1 MKLLNKKIVLI
12 MIGIIVM
19 LLALLSGKVQAASQE
34 FGLQEYRKPVGSTQ
48 YGYKVSDKYV
58 WKIVTYSGS
67 AINYD
72 RTLYCLKAEQGFYTS
87 EPGVFKE
94 TYNLSYDFMNK
105 NSMSPLPVPSQYYN
119 QIVWILN
126 HSYIPSAST
135 ASTDKTTLLQN
146 AGITG
151 TSELTDDDIDVV
163 QQLAIW
169 YFTNYDDSTY
179 HKDMEGEASFQTVLQ
194 STKTSGG
201 TSAYQ
206 AIEDINQTRY
216 DQMDKLFV
224 YLVENAKKATA
235 SSNSTSSPIA
245 MGNTTPTVEVSGSN
259 YIVGP
264 FKVDKNN
271 ETPYTISF
279 SITDQSGKNLANKY
293 TLLDSNKS
301 QTSQTLEQLVGS
313 NFYLRIPI
321 STVNSENIT
330 SLRFS
335 MNGNYTIT
343 TATYWTKSGD
353 STVQPIV
360 ELGRTPKAFSG
371 NKEVTFPKE
380 GSYNLKLIKVEQGN
394 TTNKL
399 QGATF
404 RITSPNGTVTE
415 TTSSNGEINV
425 GPITINTPGTD
436 TITIEETQAPDG
448 YEKVI
453 TAPINVQVTK
463 TLSSNTYTMSNAVI
477 TNTQTG
483 SSISVSGSTIT
494 VTVEN
499 KLIPKDSEYNLKLVK
514 VEQGNTSKKLQGAE
528 FRINSPT
535 GEVTQ
540 TTNASGEINI
550 GPIAVT
556 ATGTDTITIEETKA
570 PDGYEKIITA
580 PITVQVTKVFEN
592 NTYKMSTAQITN
604 AQTGASLTLS
614 GNTITVTVE
623 NKLIPKTSEY
633 NLKLVKV
640 EEGTSNKLE
649 GAEFKINSPN
659 GEVTQTTN
667 ASGEINIGPIAV
679 TATGTDTI
687 TIEETQ
693 APAGYEKIITSPIQ
707 VQVTK
712 VFQNNT
718 YSMSNAVI
726 TNNQNGASISISGN
740 TITVTVENK
749 LIPKTS
755 EYNLKLVKVEQGN
768 VGKKLEGAEFKI
780 NSPNGEVT
788 QTTNAS
794 GEINIGP
801 IAVTATGTDTITIEE
816 TKAPD
821 GYEKIITAPITVQ
834 VTKVFEN
841 NTYKMSDA
849 VITNAQNGADISLSG
864 NTITVTV
871 ENEAKYFDLAL
882 RKYITQ
888 VNGENVAN
896 TRVPVIDTTSLTTG
910 TTASYKHRKDP
921 VAVTTGDKVIYNLTI
936 YNEGQKPGRATK
948 LQDQLPTGLV
958 FNRVVSGNFELDSYS
973 ETDNLLKL
981 RRTSNTDNLDA
992 YNGTTLDSET
1002 IQIECTVTAVPT
1014 YKEQIL
1020 TNVAWISEEY
1030 DAESNVTI
1038 TNEENADRDS
1048 VPGTHPDVNK
1058 DNMEDY
1064 TGNNNKEDLTDDDY
1078 YFKGQ
1083 EDDDD
1088 FEKLKVVYFDL
1099 ALRKFI
1105 TGKNDTAL
1113 TGREP
1118 QVDVTNLA
1126 DGTSTTA
1133 TYNHPKNPIDMKRG
1147 DIVIYTIRV
1156 YNEGSM
1162 DGYANEITDYLP
1174 EELEF
1179 LPDHEINQEYEW
1191 QVSSDGRHVTTDYL
1205 SKAKETSS
1213 RQNLLKAFDGTTLD
1227 YKDVKIACKIKDTAE
1242 VGKKLTNLAEI
1253 TESKD
1258 SDGNDVVDRDSE
1270 TDNVEVP
1277 TDEDLPNYKDDEI
1290 DKDYVP
1296 GQEDDDDFE
1305 KVKVVYFDLALRKF
1319 ITAVDD
1325 TEITNRIPQ
1334 LSMGED
1340 GNIDYNHTKE
1350 PVEVENGNIVTY
1362 TLRIY
1367 NEGMM
1372 AGYASKVKDDVPDGL
1387 EFLPDNEINQ
1397 EYRWVLSEDG
1407 TSIETDYLSKE
1418 QEQTEGANL
1427 IKAFDP
1433 ELGITDTNPDYRDL
1447 KIAFRV
1453 TEPNTSDRILVNT
1466 AEISDDRDENN
1477 DPVDD
1482 IDSTPDNN
1490 NEWNEEDD
1498 LDKEFVKVKYFDLA
1512 LKKWVSRAIV
1522 TNQDGSQNIIETG
1535 HTGDEDPEPPAK
1547 VDLGRQDINKVTV
1560 KFEFQIKI
1568 TNEGEIAG
1576 YATEVTDYIP
1586 EGLKFIQEDN
1596 PLWYPREPLNGRERV
1611 GTTQLADT
1619 LLQPGESATIS
1630 ILLTWINDPN
1640 NMGLKT
1646 NIAEISQDDNDSD
1659 TPDIDSTPDNF
1670 TDGEDDIDD
1679 APVMLTV
1686 ALGDTQ
1692 IYIGLGFIIVAML
1705 TGGIWA
1711 IKRYVL

>member
-1 MKLLNKKIVLI
+1 MKLLNKKL
-12 MIGIIVM
+12 MLLMMGIIVM
-19 LLALLSGKVQAASQE
+19 LLALLTGKVQAASQE

-72 RTLYCLKAEQGFYTS
+72 RTLYCLKAEQGFYTA
-87 EPGVFKE
+87 EPGTFKE
-94 TYNLSYDFMNK
+94 TYDLSYDFMNK

-126 HSYIPSAST
+126 HAYIPNAST
-135 ASTDKTTLLQN
+135 ASTDKATLLQN
-146 AGITG
+146 AGVTN
-151 TSELTDDDIDVV
+151 SELTDDDIDVV

-169 YFTNYDDSTY
+169 YFTNYDDPTY
-179 HKDMEGEASFQTVLQ
+179 HTDMQGEASFQTVLQ

-201 TSAYQ
+201 TSEYK

-224 YLVENAKKATA
+224 YLVENAKKATEI
-235 SSNSTSSPIA
+235 SNNTSSPIS
-245 MGNTTPTVEVSGSN
+245 MGNTTPTVEVNGSN

-264 FKVDKNN
+264 FKVEKNN

-293 TLLDSNKS
+293 TLLDSNQS
-301 QTSQTLEQLVGS
+301 QTSQTLEQLIGS

-360 ELGRTPKAFSG
+360 ELGRTPKTFSG

-380 GSYNLKLIKVEQGN
+380 GSYNLKLVKVEQGN
-394 TTNKL
+394 TTKRL

-404 RITSPNGTVTE
+404 KITSPNGTVTE

-425 GPITINTPGTD
+425 GPIIINTP
-436 TITIEETQAPDG
+436 
-448 YEKVI
+448 
-453 TAPINVQVTK
+453 
-463 TLSSNTYTMSNAVI
+463 
-477 TNTQTG
+477 
-483 SSISVSGSTIT
+483 
-494 VTVEN
+494 
-499 KLIPKDSEYNLKLVK
+499 
-514 VEQGNTSKKLQGAE
+514 
-528 FRINSPT
+528 
-535 GEVTQ
+535 
-540 TTNASGEINI
+540 
-550 GPIAVT
+550 
-556 ATGTDTITIEETKA
+556 GTDTITIEETKA
-570 PDGYEKIITA
+570 PDGYEKIITS
-580 PITVQVTKVFEN
+580 PINVQVTKTVTSN
-592 NTYKMSTAQITN
+592 VYTMSNAVITN
-604 AQTGASLTLS
+604 AQTGSSISVS
-614 GNTITVTVE
+614 GSTITVTVE

-649 GAEFKINSPN
+649 GAEFKISSPN

-679 TATGTDTI
+679 TEA
-687 TIEETQ
+687 
-693 APAGYEKIITSPIQ
+693 
-707 VQVTK
+707 
-712 VFQNNT
+712 
-718 YSMSNAVI
+718 
-726 TNNQNGASISISGN
+726 
-740 TITVTVENK
+740 
-749 LIPKTS
+749 
-755 EYNLKLVKVEQGN
+755 
-768 VGKKLEGAEFKI
+768 
-780 NSPNGEVT
+780 
-788 QTTNAS
+788 
-794 GEINIGP
+794 
-801 IAVTATGTDTITIEE
+801 GTDTITIEE
-816 TKAPD
+816 TKAPA
-821 GYEKIITAPITVQ
+821 GYEKIITAPINVQ

-849 VITNAQNGADISLSG
+849 KITNAQTGASINLSG

-871 ENEAKYFDLAL
+871 ENRAKYFDLAL

-888 VNGENVAN
+888 LNGENVDN
-896 TRVPVIDTTSLTTG
+896 TRAPVIDTSSLTTG
-910 TTASYKHRKDP
+910 TTASYNHRKDP

-948 LQDQLPTGLV
+948 IQDQLPTGLV

-981 RRTSNTDNLDA
+981 KRTSNTDNLNA

-1048 VPGTHPDVNK
+1048 IPGTHPDVNK

-1064 TGNNNKEDLTDDDY
+1064 TGNNNQEDLADEDY

-1105 TGKNDTAL
+1105 TGKNDATL
-1113 TGREP
+1113 IGREP

-1133 TYNHPKNPIDMKRG
+1133 TYNHPKNPIDMQRG

-1205 SKAKETSS
+1205 SKDKETSS
-1213 RQNLLKAFDGTTLD
+1213 RQNLLKAFDGTILD
-1227 YKDVKIACKIKDTAE
+1227 YKDVKIACKIKDSAE

-1258 SDGNDVVDRDSE
+1258 SEGNDVVDRDSE

-1340 GNIDYNHTKE
+1340 GNIHYDHTKD

-1367 NEGMM
+1367 NEGLMS
-1372 AGYASKVKDDVPDGL
+1372 GYASKVKDDVPDGL

-1418 QEQTEGANL
+1418 QEQTEGSNL

-1477 DPVDD
+1477 DPIDD

-1498 LDKEFVKVKYFDLA
+1498 LDKEFIKVKYFDLA

-1535 HTGDEDPEPPAK
+1535 HTGDENPEPPAK
-1547 VDLGRQDINKVTV
+1547 VDLGRQDINKVVV

-1596 PLWYPREPLNGRERV
+1596 PLWYPREPLNGKERV
-1611 GTTQLADT
+1611 GTQQLANT

-1686 ALGDTQ
+1686 ALGDTK
-1692 IYIGLGFIIVAML
+1692 IYIGLGFVVVAML

>member
-1 MKLLNKKIVLI
+1 MKLLNKKL
-12 MIGIIVM
+12 MLLMMGIIVM
-19 LLALLSGKVQAASQE
+19 LLALLTGKVQAASQE

-163 QQLAIW
+163 QQLALW

-179 HKDMEGEASFQTVLQ
+179 HKDFENQASFQTVLQ

-264 FKVDKNN
+264 FKIDKNN
-271 ETPYTISF
+271 DTPYTINF
-279 SITDQSGKNLANKY
+279 SITDQSGKSLAGKY

-301 QTSQTLEQLVGS
+301 QTSQTLAQLVGS

-360 ELGRTPKAFSG
+360 ELSRTPKAFSG

-550 GPIAVT
+550 GQIAVT

-659 GEVTQTTN
+659 GEVT
-667 ASGEINIGPIAV
+667 
-679 TATGTDTI
+679 
-687 TIEETQ
+687 
-693 APAGYEKIITSPIQ
+693 K
-707 VQVTK
+707 
-712 VFQNNT
+712 
-718 YSMSNAVI
+718 
-726 TNNQNGASISISGN
+726 
-740 TITVTVENK
+740 
-749 LIPKTS
+749 
-755 EYNLKLVKVEQGN
+755 
-768 VGKKLEGAEFKI
+768 
-780 NSPNGEVT
+780 
-788 QTTNAS
+788 TTNAS

-816 TKAPD
+816 TKAPA

-871 ENEAKYFDLAL
+871 ENKAKYFDLAL

-1064 TGNNNKEDLTDDDY
+1064 TGNNNQEDLTDDDY

-1133 TYNHPKNPIDMKRG
+1133 TYNHPKNPIDMQRG

-1227 YKDVKIACKIKDTAE
+1227 YKDVKITCKIKDTAE

-1334 LSMGED
+1334 LSIGED

-1611 GTTQLADT
+1611 GTQQLADT

-1670 TDGEDDIDD
+1670 KDGEDDIDD

-1692 IYIGLGFIIVAML
+1692 IYIGLGFVVVAML

>member
-580 PITVQVTKVFEN
+580 PKKVQVTKVFEN

-693 APAGYEKIITSPIQ
+693 APAGYEKIIT
-707 VQVTK
+707 
-712 VFQNNT
+712 
-718 YSMSNAVI
+718 
-726 TNNQNGASISISGN
+726 
-740 TITVTVENK
+740 
-749 LIPKTS
+749 
-755 EYNLKLVKVEQGN
+755 
-768 VGKKLEGAEFKI
+768 
-780 NSPNGEVT
+780 
-788 QTTNAS
+788 
-794 GEINIGP
+794 
-801 IAVTATGTDTITIEE
+801 
-816 TKAPD
+816 
-821 GYEKIITAPITVQ
+821 APITVQ
-834 VTKVFEN
+834 VTKVFED
-841 NTYKMSDA
+841 NTYKMSTA
-849 VITNAQNGADISLSG
+849 QITNAQTGASINLSG
-864 NTITVTV
+864 NTITVTI
-871 ENEAKYFDLAL
+871 ENKAKYFDLAL

-888 VNGENVAN
+888 INGKNVEN
-896 TRVPVIDTTSLTTG
+896 TRIPAVDTSALTSE
-910 TTASYKHRKDP
+910 TTANYNHRKDP
-921 VAVTTGDKVIYNLTI
+921 IEVTTGDKVIYNITI
-936 YNEGQKPGRATK
+936 YNEGQKAGRATK
-948 LQDQLPTGLV
+948 IEDQLPTGLV

-981 RRTSNTDNLDA
+981 KRTSNTDNLDA

-1118 QVDVTNLA
+1118 QVDVTHLA
-1126 DGTSTTA
+1126 DGSDTTA
-1133 TYNHPKNPIDMKRG
+1133 IYNHPKNPIDMQRG

-1156 YNEGSM
+1156 YNEGLM
-1162 DGYANEITDYLP
+1162 DGYASEITDYLP

-1334 LSMGED
+1334 LSIGED

>member
-1 MKLLNKKIVLI
+1 MKLLNKKL
-12 MIGIIVM
+12 MLLMMGIIVM
-19 LLALLSGKVQAASQE
+19 LLALLTGKVQAASQE

-105 NSMSPLPVPSQYYN
+105 NSMNPLPVPSQYYN

-135 ASTDKTTLLQN
+135 ASTDKATLLQN
-146 AGITG
+146 AGISG
-151 TSELTDDDIDVV
+151 NSELSDDDIDVV
-163 QQLAIW
+163 QQLALW

-179 HKDMEGEASFQTVLQ
+179 HKDFENQASFQTVLQ

-264 FKVDKNN
+264 FKIDKNN
-271 ETPYTISF
+271 DTPYTINF
-279 SITDQSGKNLANKY
+279 SITDQSGKSLAGKY

-301 QTSQTLEQLVGS
+301 QTSQTLAQLVGS

-550 GPIAVT
+550 GQIAVT

-659 GEVTQTTN
+659 GEVT
-667 ASGEINIGPIAV
+667 
-679 TATGTDTI
+679 
-687 TIEETQ
+687 
-693 APAGYEKIITSPIQ
+693 K
-707 VQVTK
+707 
-712 VFQNNT
+712 
-718 YSMSNAVI
+718 
-726 TNNQNGASISISGN
+726 
-740 TITVTVENK
+740 
-749 LIPKTS
+749 
-755 EYNLKLVKVEQGN
+755 
-768 VGKKLEGAEFKI
+768 
-780 NSPNGEVT
+780 
-788 QTTNAS
+788 TTNAS

-816 TKAPD
+816 TKAPA

-871 ENEAKYFDLAL
+871 ENKAKYFDLAL

-1064 TGNNNKEDLTDDDY
+1064 TGNNNQEDLTDDDY

-1133 TYNHPKNPIDMKRG
+1133 TYNHPKNPIDMQRG

-1156 YNEGSM
+1156 YNEGSK

-1227 YKDVKIACKIKDTAE
+1227 YKDVQIACRIKDTAE
-1242 VGKKLTNLAEI
+1242 VGKILTNLAEI

-1277 TDEDLPNYKDDEI
+1277 TDEDLPNYKDDES
-1290 DKDYVP
+1290 DQDYVP

-1334 LSMGED
+1334 LSIGED
-1340 GNIDYNHTKE
+1340 GNIDYNHTKD

>member
-1 MKLLNKKIVLI
+1 MKLLNKKL
-12 MIGIIVM
+12 MLLMMGIIVM
-19 LLALLSGKVQAASQE
+19 LLALLTGKVQAASQE

-105 NSMSPLPVPSQYYN
+105 NSMNPLPVPSQYYN

-135 ASTDKTTLLQN
+135 ASTDKATLLQN
-146 AGITG
+146 AGISG
-151 TSELTDDDIDVV
+151 NSELSDDDIDVV
-163 QQLAIW
+163 QQLALW

-179 HKDMEGEASFQTVLQ
+179 HKDFENQASFQTVLQ

-264 FKVDKNN
+264 FKIDKNN
-271 ETPYTISF
+271 DTPYTINF
-279 SITDQSGKNLANKY
+279 SITDQSGKSLAGKY

-301 QTSQTLEQLVGS
+301 QTSQTLAQLVGS

-550 GPIAVT
+550 GQIAVT

-659 GEVTQTTN
+659 GEVT
-667 ASGEINIGPIAV
+667 
-679 TATGTDTI
+679 
-687 TIEETQ
+687 
-693 APAGYEKIITSPIQ
+693 K
-707 VQVTK
+707 
-712 VFQNNT
+712 
-718 YSMSNAVI
+718 
-726 TNNQNGASISISGN
+726 
-740 TITVTVENK
+740 
-749 LIPKTS
+749 
-755 EYNLKLVKVEQGN
+755 
-768 VGKKLEGAEFKI
+768 
-780 NSPNGEVT
+780 
-788 QTTNAS
+788 TTNAS

-816 TKAPD
+816 TKAPA

-871 ENEAKYFDLAL
+871 ENKAKYFDLAL

-1064 TGNNNKEDLTDDDY
+1064 TGNNNKEDLTDEDY
-1078 YFKGQ
+1078 YYKGQ

-1088 FEKLKVVYFDL
+1088 FEKLKLVYFDL
-1099 ALRKFI
+1099 SLRKFI
-1105 TGKNDTAL
+1105 TGRNDTTL
-1113 TGREP
+1113 TNREP
-1118 QVDVTNLA
+1118 QVDVTHLA

-1133 TYNHPKNPIDMKRG
+1133 TYNHPKNTIDMQRG

-1277 TDEDLPNYKDDEI
+1277 TDKDLPNYKDDEI

-1387 EFLPDNEINQ
+1387 EFLPDNEINK

-1407 TSIETDYLSKE
+1407 KSIETDYLSKE

>member
-1 MKLLNKKIVLI
+1 MKLLNKKL
-12 MIGIIVM
+12 MLLMMGIIVM
-19 LLALLSGKVQAASQE
+19 LLALLTGKVQAASQE

-179 HKDMEGEASFQTVLQ
+179 HKDMVGEASFQTVLQ

-264 FKVDKNN
+264 FKIDKNN
-271 ETPYTISF
+271 DTPYTINF
-279 SITDQSGKNLANKY
+279 SITDQSGKSLAGKY

-301 QTSQTLEQLVGS
+301 QTSQTLAQLVGS

-570 PDGYEKIITA
+570 PA
-580 PITVQVTKVFEN
+580 
-592 NTYKMSTAQITN
+592 
-604 AQTGASLTLS
+604 
-614 GNTITVTVE
+614 
-623 NKLIPKTSEY
+623 
-633 NLKLVKV
+633 
-640 EEGTSNKLE
+640 
-649 GAEFKINSPN
+649 
-659 GEVTQTTN
+659 
-667 ASGEINIGPIAV
+667 
-679 TATGTDTI
+679 
-687 TIEETQ
+687 
-693 APAGYEKIITSPIQ
+693 
-707 VQVTK
+707 
-712 VFQNNT
+712 
-718 YSMSNAVI
+718 
-726 TNNQNGASISISGN
+726 
-740 TITVTVENK
+740 
-749 LIPKTS
+749 
-755 EYNLKLVKVEQGN
+755 
-768 VGKKLEGAEFKI
+768 
-780 NSPNGEVT
+780 
-788 QTTNAS
+788 
-794 GEINIGP
+794 
-801 IAVTATGTDTITIEE
+801 
-816 TKAPD
+816 

-871 ENEAKYFDLAL
+871 ENKAKYFDLAL

-936 YNEGQKPGRATK
+936 YNEGQKAGRATK
-948 LQDQLPTGLV
+948 IEDQLPTGLV

-981 RRTSNTDNLDA
+981 KRTSNTDNLDA

-1014 YKEQIL
+1014 NKEQIL

-1064 TGNNNKEDLTDDDY
+1064 TGNNNQEDLADEDY
-1078 YFKGQ
+1078 YYKGQ

-1088 FEKLKVVYFDL
+1088 FEKLKLVYFDL
-1099 ALRKFI
+1099 SLRKFI
-1105 TGKNDTAL
+1105 TGRNDTTL
-1113 TGREP
+1113 TNREP
-1118 QVDVTNLA
+1118 QVDVTHLA
-1126 DGTSTTA
+1126 DGSETTA
-1133 TYNHPKNPIDMKRG
+1133 IYNHPKDPIEMQRG
-1147 DIVIYTIRV
+1147 DIIIYTIRV
-1156 YNEGSM
+1156 YNEGSK

-1227 YKDVKIACKIKDTAE
+1227 YKDVQIACRIKDTAE
-1242 VGKKLTNLAEI
+1242 VGKILTNLAEI

-1277 TDEDLPNYKDDEI
+1277 TDEDLPNYKDDES
-1290 DKDYVP
+1290 DQDYVP

-1334 LSMGED
+1334 LSIGED
-1340 GNIDYNHTKE
+1340 GNIDYNHTKD

-1372 AGYASKVKDDVPDGL
+1372 AGYASRVKDDVPDGL

-1670 TDGEDDIDD
+1670 KDGEDDIDD

-1692 IYIGLGFIIVAML
+1692 IYIGLGFVVVAML

>member
-1 MKLLNKKIVLI
+1 MKLLNKKL
-12 MIGIIVM
+12 MLLMMGIIVM
-19 LLALLSGKVQAASQE
+19 LLALLTGKVQAASQE

-105 NSMSPLPVPSQYYN
+105 NSMNPLPVPSQYYN

-135 ASTDKTTLLQN
+135 ASTDKATLLQN
-146 AGITG
+146 AGISG
-151 TSELTDDDIDVV
+151 NSELSDDDIDVV
-163 QQLAIW
+163 QQLALW

-179 HKDMEGEASFQTVLQ
+179 HKDFENQASFQTVLQ

-264 FKVDKNN
+264 FKIDKNN
-271 ETPYTISF
+271 DTPYTINF
-279 SITDQSGKNLANKY
+279 SITDQSGKSLAGKY

-301 QTSQTLEQLVGS
+301 QTSQTLAQLVGS

-360 ELGRTPKAFSG
+360 ELGRTPKTFSG

-380 GSYNLKLIKVEQGN
+380 GSYNLKLVKVEQGN

-463 TLSSNTYTMSNAVI
+463 ILSSNTYTMSNAVI

-592 NTYKMSTAQITN
+592 NTYKMSTAKITN
-604 AQTGASLTLS
+604 AQTGASISLS
-614 GNTITVTVE
+614 GSTITVTVE

-649 GAEFKINSPN
+649 GAEFNINSPI

-667 ASGEINIGPIAV
+667 TSGEINIGPIAV
-679 TATGTDTI
+679 TAI
-687 TIEETQ
+687 
-693 APAGYEKIITSPIQ
+693 
-707 VQVTK
+707 
-712 VFQNNT
+712 
-718 YSMSNAVI
+718 
-726 TNNQNGASISISGN
+726 
-740 TITVTVENK
+740 
-749 LIPKTS
+749 
-755 EYNLKLVKVEQGN
+755 
-768 VGKKLEGAEFKI
+768 
-780 NSPNGEVT
+780 
-788 QTTNAS
+788 
-794 GEINIGP
+794 
-801 IAVTATGTDTITIEE
+801 GTDTITIEE
-816 TKAPD
+816 TKAPA

-871 ENEAKYFDLAL
+871 ENRAKYFDLAL

-888 VNGENVAN
+888 INGENIAN
-896 TRVPVIDTTSLTTG
+896 TRVPAIDTSSLTTG
-910 TTASYKHRKDP
+910 TTASYNHRKDP

-948 LQDQLPTGLV
+948 IEDQLPTGLV

-1014 YKEQIL
+1014 NKEQIL

-1038 TNEENADRDS
+1038 TNEEKTDRDS

-1064 TGNNNKEDLTDDDY
+1064 TGNNNQEDLTDDDY

-1133 TYNHPKNPIDMKRG
+1133 TYNHPKNPIDMQRG

-1205 SKAKETSS
+1205 SQAKETSS

-1319 ITAVDD
+1319 ITAVDN

-1418 QEQTEGANL
+1418 KEQTEGANL

-1433 ELGITDTNPDYRDL
+1433 ELGITDTNPDHRDL

>member
-1 MKLLNKKIVLI
+1 MKLIKKIAVS
-12 MIGIIVM
+12 IIVM
-19 LLALLSGKVQAASQE
+19 LLALAMGTSVFAATTPVT
-34 FGLQEYRKPVGSTQ
+34 FGLSEYRRETNGKQ
-48 YGYKVSDKYV
+48 YGYRINNGNKKV
-58 WKIVTYSGS
+58 WKVIVYENDGTTMNFDNT
-67 AINYD
+67 I
-72 RTLYCLKAEQGFYTS
+72 YCLKAEKGFYTATPNS
-87 EPGVFKE
+87 FKQ
-94 TYNLSYDFMNK
+94 TYDKMVDFADK
-105 NSMSPLPVPSQYYN
+105 ASLVPAIFENDDYYYAAT
-119 QIVWILN
+119 WILD
-126 HSYIPSAST
+126 HAYIPYYAKSGDSVEVQNQRTQQAAQDREDLLNASGMGD
-135 ASTDKTTLLQN
+135 SLKQ
-146 AGITG
+146 
-151 TSELTDDDIDVV
+151 ELTDDDIDVV
-163 QQLAIW
+163 QQMALW
-169 YFTNYDDSTY
+169 YFTNTKANENADIY
-179 HKDMEGEASFQTVLQ
+179 HVDYAGEPSFQPVAIAEKGVGSYT
-194 STKTSGG
+194 T
-201 TSAYQ
+201 
-206 AIEDINQTRY
+206 IEDVNQTRA
-216 DQMDKLFV
+216 DAMEKLYQYMV
-224 YLVENAKKATA
+224 KTAKSTENIEYYKTHNGKVEEPITLATEV
-235 SSNSTSSPIA
+235 N
-245 MGNTTPTVEVSGSN
+245 PTVELDGGN

-264 FKVDKNN
+264 YKINKNN
-271 ETPYTISF
+271 DLPFELNAKF
-279 SITDQSGKNLANKY
+279 TDQDGTDLNGKY
-293 TLLDSNKS
+293 TLLNSSKQAVS
-301 QTSQTLEQLVGS
+301 QGTTIKDLVGQSFYISIPSS
-313 NFYLRIPI
+313 NIDD
-321 STVNSENIT
+321 IT
-330 SLRFS
+330 KIKFS
-335 MNGNYTIT
+335 YTGSYRTSSKGFWT
-343 TATYWTKSGD
+343 TTQNPD
-353 STVQPIV
+353 TVQPLVAV
-360 ELGRTPKAFSG
+360 EKQETPISG
-371 NKEVTFPKE
+371 EKEV
-380 GSYNLKLIKVEQGN
+380 GV
-394 TTNKL
+394 
-399 QGATF
+399 
-404 RITSPNGTVTE
+404 
-415 TTSSNGEINV
+415 
-425 GPITINTPGTD
+425 
-436 TITIEETQAPDG
+436 
-448 YEKVI
+448 
-453 TAPINVQVTK
+453 
-463 TLSSNTYTMSNAVI
+463 
-477 TNTQTG
+477 
-483 SSISVSGSTIT
+483 
-494 VTVEN
+494 
-499 KLIPKDSEYNLKLVK
+499 
-514 VEQGNTSKKLQGAE
+514 
-528 FRINSPT
+528 
-535 GEVTQ
+535 
-540 TTNASGEINI
+540 
-550 GPIAVT
+550 
-556 ATGTDTITIEETKA
+556 
-570 PDGYEKIITA
+570 
-580 PITVQVTKVFEN
+580 
-592 NTYKMSTAQITN
+592 
-604 AQTGASLTLS
+604 
-614 GNTITVTVE
+614 
-623 NKLIPKTSEY
+623 
-633 NLKLVKV
+633 
-640 EEGTSNKLE
+640 
-649 GAEFKINSPN
+649 
-659 GEVTQTTN
+659 
-667 ASGEINIGPIAV
+667 
-679 TATGTDTI
+679 
-687 TIEETQ
+687 
-693 APAGYEKIITSPIQ
+693 
-707 VQVTK
+707 
-712 VFQNNT
+712 
-718 YSMSNAVI
+718 
-726 TNNQNGASISISGN
+726 
-740 TITVTVENK
+740 
-749 LIPKTS
+749 
-755 EYNLKLVKVEQGN
+755 
-768 VGKKLEGAEFKI
+768 
-780 NSPNGEVT
+780 
-788 QTTNAS
+788 
-794 GEINIGP
+794 
-801 IAVTATGTDTITIEE
+801 
-816 TKAPD
+816 
-821 GYEKIITAPITVQ
+821 
-834 VTKVFEN
+834 
-841 NTYKMSDA
+841 
-849 VITNAQNGADISLSG
+849 
-864 NTITVTV
+864 
-871 ENEAKYFDLAL
+871 AKREFDLAL
-882 RKYITQ
+882 RKYISE
-888 VNGENVAN
+888 VNGKEINREPTVDTSN
-896 TRVPVIDTTSLTTG
+896 LNKNIDGTKV
-910 TTASYKHRKDP
+910 TTATYNHNKKP
-921 VAVTTGDKVIYNLTI
+921 VAVKPGDVVTYTI
-936 YNEGQKPGRATK
+936 RVYNEGELDGYVGEIT
-948 LQDQLPTGLV
+948 DYLPAELEFINDVENYPEETDFNAGYGWKIDASN
-958 FNRVVSGNFELDSYS
+958 NRVIKTNKLAYS
-973 ETDNLLKL
+973 SEAADRDQNASNLIK
-981 RRTSNTDNLDA
+981 A
-992 YNGTTLDSET
+992 YNGTTLD
-1002 IQIECTVTAVPT
+1002 
-1014 YKEQIL
+1014 YKEVKVKCKVKNS
-1020 TNVAWISEEY
+1020 T
-1030 DAESNVTI
+1030 ESLKKI
-1038 TNEENADRDS
+1038 TNLAQITQETDSKGGAVTDRDS
-1048 VPGTHPDVNK
+1048 VPNGNFTLPSDTDLPTYK
-1058 DNMEDY
+1058 DDEINSGKQY
-1064 TGNNNKEDLTDDDY
+1064 IP
-1078 YFKGQ
+1078 GQ

-1088 FEKLKVVYFDL
+1088 FEKVIIQEFDL

-1105 TGKNDTAL
+1105 SGKNGTTL
-1113 TGREP
+1113 IGREP
-1118 QVDVTNLA
+1118 SVDVTNLA
-1126 DGTSTTA
+1126 NGTATTA
-1133 TYNHPKNPIDMKRG
+1133 TYNHPKKAVDMARG
-1147 DIVIYTIRV
+1147 DVVEYTIRV

-1277 TDEDLPNYKDDEI
+1277 TDKDLPNYKDDEI

-1387 EFLPDNEINQ
+1387 EFLPDNEINK

-1407 TSIETDYLSKE
+1407 KSIETDYLSKE

>member
-1 MKLLNKKIVLI
+1 MKLLNKKL
-12 MIGIIVM
+12 MLLMMGIIVM
-19 LLALLSGKVQAASQE
+19 LLALLTGKVQAASQE

-179 HKDMEGEASFQTVLQ
+179 HKDMVGEASFQTVLQ

-264 FKVDKNN
+264 FKIDKNN
-271 ETPYTISF
+271 DTPYTINF
-279 SITDQSGKNLANKY
+279 SITDQSGKSLAGKY

-301 QTSQTLEQLVGS
+301 QTSQTLAQLVGS

-633 NLKLVKV
+633 NLKLIKV

-687 TIEETQ
+687 TIEETK
-693 APAGYEKIITSPIQ
+693 APA
-707 VQVTK
+707 
-712 VFQNNT
+712 
-718 YSMSNAVI
+718 
-726 TNNQNGASISISGN
+726 
-740 TITVTVENK
+740 
-749 LIPKTS
+749 
-755 EYNLKLVKVEQGN
+755 
-768 VGKKLEGAEFKI
+768 
-780 NSPNGEVT
+780 
-788 QTTNAS
+788 
-794 GEINIGP
+794 
-801 IAVTATGTDTITIEE
+801 
-816 TKAPD
+816 

-871 ENEAKYFDLAL
+871 ENKAKYFDLAL

-936 YNEGQKPGRATK
+936 YNEGQKAGRATK
-948 LQDQLPTGLV
+948 IEDQLPTGLV

-981 RRTSNTDNLDA
+981 KRTSNTDNLDA

-1064 TGNNNKEDLTDDDY
+1064 TGNNNKEDLTDEDY
-1078 YFKGQ
+1078 YYKGQ

-1088 FEKLKVVYFDL
+1088 FEKLKLVYFDL
-1099 ALRKFI
+1099 SLRKFI
-1105 TGKNDTAL
+1105 TGRNDTTL
-1113 TGREP
+1113 TNREP
-1118 QVDVTNLA
+1118 QVDVTHLA

-1133 TYNHPKNPIDMKRG
+1133 TYNHPKNPIDMQRG

-1270 TDNVEVP
+1270 TDNVKVP
-1277 TDEDLPNYKDDEI
+1277 TDKDLPNYKDDEI

-1387 EFLPDNEINQ
+1387 EFLPDNEINK

-1407 TSIETDYLSKE
+1407 KSIETDYLSKE
-1418 QEQTEGANL
+1418 QEQTEGSNL

>member
-1 MKLLNKKIVLI
+1 MKLLNKKL
-12 MIGIIVM
+12 MLLMMGIIVM
-19 LLALLSGKVQAASQE
+19 LLALLTGKVQAASQE

-105 NSMSPLPVPSQYYN
+105 NSMNPLPVPSQYYN

-135 ASTDKTTLLQN
+135 ASTDKATLLQN
-146 AGITG
+146 AGISG
-151 TSELTDDDIDVV
+151 NSELSDDDIDVV
-163 QQLAIW
+163 QQLALW

-179 HKDMEGEASFQTVLQ
+179 HKDFENQASFQTVLQ

-264 FKVDKNN
+264 FKIDKNN
-271 ETPYTISF
+271 DTPYTINF
-279 SITDQSGKNLANKY
+279 SITDQSGKSLAGKY

-301 QTSQTLEQLVGS
+301 QTSQTLAQLVGS

-550 GPIAVT
+550 GQIAVT

-659 GEVTQTTN
+659 GEVT
-667 ASGEINIGPIAV
+667 
-679 TATGTDTI
+679 
-687 TIEETQ
+687 
-693 APAGYEKIITSPIQ
+693 K
-707 VQVTK
+707 
-712 VFQNNT
+712 
-718 YSMSNAVI
+718 
-726 TNNQNGASISISGN
+726 
-740 TITVTVENK
+740 
-749 LIPKTS
+749 
-755 EYNLKLVKVEQGN
+755 
-768 VGKKLEGAEFKI
+768 
-780 NSPNGEVT
+780 
-788 QTTNAS
+788 TTNAS

-816 TKAPD
+816 TKAPA

-871 ENEAKYFDLAL
+871 ENKAKYFDLAL

-1064 TGNNNKEDLTDDDY
+1064 TGNNNKEDLTDEDY
-1078 YFKGQ
+1078 YYKGQ

-1088 FEKLKVVYFDL
+1088 FEKLKLVYFDL
-1099 ALRKFI
+1099 SLRKFI
-1105 TGKNDTAL
+1105 TGRNDTTL
-1113 TGREP
+1113 TNREP
-1118 QVDVTNLA
+1118 QVDVTHLA

-1133 TYNHPKNPIDMKRG
+1133 TYNHPKNPIDMQRG

-1277 TDEDLPNYKDDEI
+1277 TDKDLPNYKDDEI

-1387 EFLPDNEINQ
+1387 EFLPDNEINK

-1407 TSIETDYLSKE
+1407 KSIETDYLSKE

-1512 LKKWVSRAIV
+1512 LKKWVE
-1522 TNQDGSQNIIETG
+1522 Q
-1535 HTGDEDPEPPAK
+1535 
-1547 VDLGRQDINKVTV
+1547 
-1560 KFEFQIKI
+1560 
-1568 TNEGEIAG
+1568 
-1576 YATEVTDYIP
+1576 
-1586 EGLKFIQEDN
+1586 
-1596 PLWYPREPLNGRERV
+1596 
-1611 GTTQLADT
+1611 
-1619 LLQPGESATIS
+1619 LLQTK
-1630 ILLTWINDPN
+1630 
-1640 NMGLKT
+1640 MVHKT
-1646 NIAEISQDDNDSD
+1646 
-1659 TPDIDSTPDNF
+1659 
-1670 TDGEDDIDD
+1670 
-1679 APVMLTV
+1679 
-1686 ALGDTQ
+1686 
-1692 IYIGLGFIIVAML
+1692 
-1705 TGGIWA
+1705 
-1711 IKRYVL
+1711 

>member
-1 MKLLNKKIVLI
+1 MKLLNKKL
-12 MIGIIVM
+12 MLLMMGIIVM
-19 LLALLSGKVQAASQE
+19 LLALLTGKVQAASQE

-105 NSMSPLPVPSQYYN
+105 NSMNPLPVPSQYYN

-135 ASTDKTTLLQN
+135 ASTDKATLLQN
-146 AGITG
+146 AGISG
-151 TSELTDDDIDVV
+151 NSELSDDDIDVV
-163 QQLAIW
+163 QQLALW

-179 HKDMEGEASFQTVLQ
+179 HKDFENQASFQTVLQ

-245 MGNTTPTVEVSGSN
+245 MGNTTPPVEVSGSN

-264 FKVDKNN
+264 FKIDKNN
-271 ETPYTISF
+271 DTPYTINF
-279 SITDQSGKNLANKY
+279 SITDQSGKSLAGKY

-301 QTSQTLEQLVGS
+301 QTSQTLAQLVGS

-550 GPIAVT
+550 GQIAVT

-659 GEVTQTTN
+659 GEVT
-667 ASGEINIGPIAV
+667 
-679 TATGTDTI
+679 
-687 TIEETQ
+687 
-693 APAGYEKIITSPIQ
+693 K
-707 VQVTK
+707 
-712 VFQNNT
+712 
-718 YSMSNAVI
+718 
-726 TNNQNGASISISGN
+726 
-740 TITVTVENK
+740 
-749 LIPKTS
+749 
-755 EYNLKLVKVEQGN
+755 
-768 VGKKLEGAEFKI
+768 
-780 NSPNGEVT
+780 
-788 QTTNAS
+788 TTNAS

-816 TKAPD
+816 TKAPA

-871 ENEAKYFDLAL
+871 ENKAKYFDLAL

-1064 TGNNNKEDLTDDDY
+1064 TGNNNKEDLTDEDY
-1078 YFKGQ
+1078 YYKGQ

-1088 FEKLKVVYFDL
+1088 FEKLKLVYFDL
-1099 ALRKFI
+1099 SLRKFI
-1105 TGKNDTAL
+1105 TGRNDTTL
-1113 TGREP
+1113 TNREP
-1118 QVDVTNLA
+1118 QVDVTHLA

-1133 TYNHPKNPIDMKRG
+1133 TYNHPKNPIDMQRG

-1277 TDEDLPNYKDDEI
+1277 TDKDLPNYKDDEI

-1387 EFLPDNEINQ
+1387 EFLPDNEINK

-1407 TSIETDYLSKE
+1407 KSIETDYLSKE